1 MAITKMEKINMA
13 ISGGPID
20 VFYGKKQILHDIS
33 LKVEKNKITSIIGQS
48 GCGKSTL
55 LKSLNRIIEEENGR
69 IKGELFLS
77 GKNILEMDKEQLRK
91 TIGMVFQQPI
101 VFPFS
106 IEKNMTYGLNY
117 HFSLSRREREERVR
131 QYLSMSGLYDEVKG
145 DLSMLATKLSGGQK
159 QRLAISRALSVE
171 PEILLLDEPCS
182 ALDMKNTLLIE
193 DLLVKLKEQYTI
205 IIVTH
210 NLAQAKRISDQVIFM
225 DEGKIIETSKRECF
239 FAEPAH
245 PLSREYIQYMGKA

>member
-1 MAITKMEKINMA
+1 MAITKAKKIETA
-13 ISGGPID
+13 ISGGPIN
-20 VFYGKKQILHDIS
+20 VFYGKKHILHDIS
-33 LKVEKNKITSIIGQS
+33 LGIEKNKITSIIGQS

-69 IKGELFLS
+69 IKGSLYLS
-77 GKNILEMDKEQLRK
+77 GKNILEMDKERLRK

-117 HFSLSRREREERVR
+117 HFSLNRQDRDERVR

-171 PEILLLDEPCS
+171 PEILLLDESCS

-193 DLLVKLKEQYTI
+193 ELLLQLKDQYTI

-225 DEGKIIETSKRECF
+225 DEGKIIETSEKESF
-239 FAEPAH
+239 FAEPTH
-245 PLSREYIQYMGKA
+245 PLSRQYIQYMEKS